1 MPSVAPFAILRTE
14 KIKDWSTLTKSMG
27 HCLRTSKDD
36 RTHLDPGVAEP
47 LRILLGEAD
56 WVAAWK
62 KCVGGM
68 WLPKLKIGTNHTI
81 AREFI
86 LTASPEF
93 FVNKSKKEKE
103 EWIEVNID
111 WLKVRFG
118 EDRVQFACA
127 HFDEQTLHISAYV
140 VGKKADTNR
149 KGETINRGNGWTL
162 SDGVL
167 NLGGGKEELSKLQD
181 EYYLAMQNFELRR
194 GIKGSKATHQ
204 TTAKWRKQMAKPLNE
219 PVVIPRL
226 EKPTAQ
232 DQKNIEAY
240 GKRVAD
246 KAANAIYEQM
256 KPYHQ
261 QAKTHRAEVNRLRNM
276 VERLEPIAEAF
287 KRLLE
292 RLLGHP
298 PRLNTIEGLN
308 EAQARLNLLVASP
321 MPVALTGVS
330 SPLARPG
337 QVAATTSPAIG
348 LRHKQPKP
356 MR

>member
-27 HCLRTSKDD
+27 HCLRTSGDA
-36 RTHLDPGVAEP
+36 RTHLDPAISEP
-47 LRILLGEAD
+47 LRILLGD
-56 WVAAWK
+56 GNWVTEWK
-62 KCVGGM
+62 KCVDGM
-68 WLPKLKIGTNHTI
+68 WLPNLKMGTTHTI

-86 LTASPEF
+86 LTTSPEF
-93 FVNKSKKEKE
+93 FFNKSKKETEK
-103 EWIEVNID
+103 WISENVD
-111 WLKVRFG
+111 WLKNRFG
-118 EDRVQFACA
+118 EDRVKFACA

-149 KGETINRGNGWTL
+149 KGEILNRGNGWTL
-162 SDGVL
+162 SDGIL
-167 NLGGGKEELSKLQD
+167 HLGGGKEELGKLQD
-181 EYYLAMQNFELRR
+181 QYGLAMQKFELRR

-204 TTAKWRKQMAKPLNE
+204 TTTKWRKQMARPIDE

-246 KAANAIYEQM
+246 KAAHAIYAQM

-261 QAKTHRAEVNRLRNM
+261 QAKTHRAEMSRLRRM
-276 VERLEPIAEAF
+276 VERLEPLAEAF

-298 PRLNTIEGLN
+298 PMLDSIEGLN
-308 EAQARLNLLVASP
+308 TAQARLNLLIASTLP
-321 MPVALTGVS
+321 KPQAAGVGSISLGQPGTGRATPVPIS
-330 SPLARPG
+330 KSR
-337 QVAATTSPAIG
+337 
-348 LRHKQPKP
+348 PKP

>member
-27 HCLRTSKDD
+27 HCLRTSNDD
-36 RTHLDPGVAEP
+36 RTHLAADVAEP
-47 LRILLGEAD
+47 LRILLGEKN
-56 WVAAWK
+56 WVADWK
-62 KCVGGM
+62 KCVDGM
-68 WLPKLKIGTNHTI
+68 WLPKLKMGTTHTI

-86 LTASPEF
+86 LTTSPEF
-93 FVNKSKKEKE
+93 FANRSKKETE
-103 EWIEVNID
+103 DWIKGNVD
-111 WLKVRFG
+111 WLKNRFG
-118 EDRVQFACA
+118 SKRVKFACA

-140 VGKKADTNR
+140 VGKKSDTNR
-149 KGETINRGNGWTL
+149 RGEPIDRGNGWTL
-162 SDGVL
+162 SDGIL
-167 NLGGGKEELSKLQD
+167 RLGGGKDELEKLQD
-181 EYYLAMQNFELRR
+181 EYGISMQKFELRR

-204 TTAKWRKQMAKPLNE
+204 TTAKWRKQMAKPIDA

-246 KAANAIYEQM
+246 KAARAIYEQM

-261 QAKTHRAEVNRLRNM
+261 QVKTHRAEVNRLRSM

-292 RLLGHP
+292 RLLGHA
-298 PRLNTIEGLN
+298 PRLDSIDGLN
-308 EAQARLNLLVASP
+308 AAQARINLLVASTLP
-321 MPVALTGVS
+321 KPQPAAMEPAS
-330 SPLARPG
+330 FG
-337 QVAATTSPAIG
+337 QLGAAAATPTQAIKS
-348 LRHKQPKP
+348 RPKP

>member
-27 HCLRTSKDD
+27 HCLRTSNDG
-36 RTHLDPGVAEP
+36 RMHLAPGMAEP

-56 WVAAWK
+56 WVADWK
-62 KCVGGM
+62 KCVDGM
-68 WLPKLKIGTNHTI
+68 WLPKLKMGTAHTI

-86 LTASPEF
+86 LTTSPKF
-93 FVNKSKKEKE
+93 FTGKGKKEID
-103 EWIEVNID
+103 EWIKENVD
-111 WLKVRFG
+111 WLKNRFG
-118 EDRVQFACA
+118 DDRVKFACA

-140 VGKKADTNR
+140 VGKKSDTNR
-149 KGETINRGNGWTL
+149 KGEPLNRGNGWTL
-162 SDGVL
+162 SDGIL
-167 NLGGGKEELSKLQD
+167 HLGGGKEELGKLQD
-181 EYYLAMQNFELRR
+181 EYGLAMQKFELRR

-204 TTAKWRKQMAKPLNE
+204 TTAKWRKQMAKQIDE

-246 KAANAIYEQM
+246 KAAHAIYEQM

-261 QAKTHRAEVNRLRNM
+261 QAKTHRSEVNRLRGM

-292 RLLGHP
+292 RLLGHA
-298 PRLNTIEGLN
+298 PRLDSIEGLN
-308 EAQARLNLLVASP
+308 AAQARINLLVASTLPKPQAVVAEPVSFGLPGPSRATP
-321 MPVALTGVS
+321 MP
-330 SPLARPG
+330 
-337 QVAATTSPAIG
+337 AAKS
-348 LRHKQPKP
+348 RPKP